1 MSSTAGHAFQSL
13 PVDDEE
19 RARERVEEFFDRLT
33 DEAQPAVERIKA
45 DPARF
50 GLLQAAICDA
60 PFIRDCLLDYAD
72 FAADLIAFPQD
83 EKITDLIKEV
93 GALDH
98 LTVSESELMRALR
111 GLKRKMALGLAL
123 FDLGR
128 VWPMECVTEVLSK
141 FADATLLAA
150 IRFALFQETHRGKLQ
165 LANEAKPEEDSGL
178 IVLAMG
184 KHGAFELNYS
194 SDIDIIVFYEAGK
207 VQITDR
213 FELQPSLVRVTKRIV
228 KILQERTEHG
238 YVFRTDL
245 RLRPDPG
252 ATAVAISTE
261 AAINYYES
269 IGQNWERAAFIKARP
284 VSCDIGAAEAFLSD
298 ISPFIWRKYMDFAM
312 IADVHAMKRQTHLHK
327 GHATIALAGHNVKLG
342 RGGIREIEF
351 FVQTQ
356 QLIAGGRNSQLRVTG
371 TLEGLKLLAEAGWID
386 DETAKVLATHYRFL
400 RNVEHRIQMR
410 FDEQTHALPKDDE
423 AFEAIGRLMGFE
435 TRGEFDAALLS
446 CFQSVSSHYANLF
459 EADDEQ
465 DALSTIAFPADN
477 DDPATLKALEEL
489 GFENS
494 MQVSSII
501 RQWQSGHYKAMRSE
515 KAREALAVMLP
526 KLLASLARNGA
537 PDSAIFTFDEFLKN
551 LPAGVQ
557 LFGLLKANDHLL
569 DLLASLMGSAPRLAQ
584 TIARRPHIFDALL
597 EPAFFGSIPTSPQLK
612 EQLAQSFEIAIDYQD
627 CLDRARVFVEEQRF
641 LIGTRLLSGTITPQ
655 ESQLLYSDLADVV
668 TVGLMPL
675 VVEEVA
681 RNHGYVSGADITI
694 LAMGKLGGREMSP
707 TSDLDLILIYDVD
720 PDVTES
726 DGRRPIAV
734 TQYFARITQRFI
746 AALSAPMG
754 EGIAYE
760 VDMRLRPSGK
770 AGPLATE
777 VTSFIKY
784 QNEAAWT
791 WEHMAL
797 TRARVIG
804 GSDKLCARINRAID
818 EVVNKPRDLAVLR
831 KDVAEMNERL
841 HEAKEARTV
850 FGMKEA
856 RGGLVDIEFITQFI
870 QLAESNNANARST
883 NTRQALMNAD
893 VPTILPDAD
902 KDTLLGAFDLF
913 SDLIQLMRLC
923 MVNEFDPDTAP
934 DELKERLFVQADMPD
949 FARLIAHLEESQT
962 AVRSIYEKV
971 LAQ

>member
-1 MSSTAGHAFQSL
+1 MSAAATPTFKSL

-19 RARERVEEFFDRLT
+19 RARERVEEFFDRLSDKT
-33 DEAQPAVERIKA
+33 QGAAAVIKA
-45 DPARF
+45 DPARLN
-50 GLLQAAICDA
+50 LLHVALCDT
-60 PFIRDCLLDYAD
+60 PFIRDCLLDCAD
-72 FAADLIAFPQD
+72 FAADLIAFPKD
-83 EKITDLIKEV
+83 EKITDIIEEV
-93 GALDH
+93 GGLNH
-98 LTVSESELMRALR
+98 LTLSESELMRALR
-111 GLKRKMALGLAL
+111 GFKRQMALALAL
-123 FDLGR
+123 FDLGSVWSMER
-128 VWPMECVTEVLSK
+128 VTRVLSK

-150 IRFALFQETHRGKLQ
+150 VRFALFQEAQRGKLQ
-165 LANEAKPEEDSGL
+165 LANETKPEVDSGL

-194 SDIDIIVFYEAGK
+194 SDIDIIVFFETSK

-213 FELQPSLVRVTKRIV
+213 FELQPSLVRITKRIV

-261 AAINYYES
+261 AALNYYES

-284 VSCDIGAAEAFLSD
+284 VSCDIESADAFLKD
-298 ISPFIWRKYMDFAM
+298 LSPFVWRKYMDFAM

-356 QLIAGGRNSQLRVTG
+356 QLIAGGRNAQLRVTG
-371 TLEGLKLLAEAGWID
+371 TLQGLQLLAEAGWID
-386 DETAKVLATHYRFL
+386 DETAKELATNYRFL

-410 FDEQTHALPKDDE
+410 HDEQSHVLPKDD
-423 AFEAIGRLMGFE
+423 ASFEAIGRLMGFE
-435 TRGEFDAALLS
+435 TRDTFEAALLA

-459 EADDEQ
+459 EGNDEP
-465 DALSTIAFPADN
+465 DALSTIAFPTDN
-477 DDPATLKALEEL
+477 DDPETLRIFEEL

-494 MQVSSII
+494 AQVSSTV
-501 RQWQSGHYKAMRSE
+501 RQWQTGHYKAMRSE
-515 KAREALAVMLP
+515 KAREALAVILP
-526 KLLASLARNGA
+526 KLLAALARNGA
-537 PDSAIFTFDEFLKN
+537 PDKAVFTFDEFLKN

-597 EPAFFGSIPTSPQLK
+597 EPAFFGSLPTPPQLT
-612 EQLAQSFEIAIDYQD
+612 EQLTLSFNMAIDYQD

-668 TVGLMPL
+668 TLGLMPL

-681 RNHGYVSGADITI
+681 RNHGYVRGADIAI

-707 TSDLDLILIYDVD
+707 NSDLDLILIYDAD
-720 PDVTES
+720 PNVTES

-746 AALSAPMG
+746 AALSAPTG
-754 EGIAYE
+754 EGVAYE

-777 VTSFIKY
+777 VSSFIKY

-797 TRARVIG
+797 TRARAIG
-804 GSDKLCARINRAID
+804 GSDKLRARINSAID
-818 EVVNKPRDLAVLR
+818 EVVHKSRDLAVLR
-831 KDVAEMNERL
+831 NDVADMNERL
-841 HEAKEARTV
+841 HQAKEARTV
-850 FGMKEA
+850 FGLKEA
-856 RGGLVDIEFITQFI
+856 RGGLVDIEFIAQFI
-870 QLAESNNANARST
+870 QLAEGKKLLTRSS
-883 NTRQALMNAD
+883 NTRQALVNAD
-893 VPTILPDAD
+893 VPEILSVAD
-902 KDTLLGAFDLF
+902 KDVLLDAFDLF

-923 MVNEFDPDTAP
+923 VVNEFDPDAAP
-934 DELKERLFVQADMPD
+934 DELKERLFVQVDMPD
-949 FARLIAHLEESQT
+949 FSRLAAHLKERQM
-962 AVRSIYEKV
+962 AVRAVYEKV

>member
-1 MSSTAGHAFQSL
+1 MSTTACHAFQSL
-13 PVDDEE
+13 PVDNEE
-19 RARERVEEFFDRLT
+19 HAREWVEDFFDRLN
-33 DEAQPAVERIKA
+33 DEMQPAVELIRA
-45 DPARF
+45 DPARLN
-50 GLLQAAICDA
+50 LLKAALCDA
-60 PFIRDCLLDYAD
+60 PFIRDCLLDCPD

-83 EKITDLIKEV
+83 EKITDIIEEV
-93 GALDH
+93 GTLDH

-128 VWPMECVTEVLSK
+128 VWSMEQVTKVLSK
-141 FADATLLAA
+141 FADAALLAA
-150 IRFALFQETHRGKLQ
+150 IRFALFQETHRGKLK
-165 LANEAKPEEDSGL
+165 LPNETKPEEDSGL
-178 IVLAMG
+178 IMLAMG

-194 SDIDIIVFYEAGK
+194 SDIDIIVFYETSK

-261 AAINYYES
+261 AALNYYES

-284 VSCDIGAAEAFLSD
+284 VSCDIEAAEAFLRD
-298 ISPFIWRKYMDFAM
+298 LSPFVWRIYMDFAM

-371 TLEGLKLLAEAGWID
+371 TLEMLELLAEAKWID
-386 DETAKVLATHYRFL
+386 GETAKVLATNYRFL
-400 RNVEHRIQMR
+400 RDVEHRIQMR
-410 FDEQTHALPKDDE
+410 FDEQTHTLPKDDE

-435 TRGEFDAALLS
+435 TRKEFEVALLS

-459 EADDEQ
+459 EDDDEQ

-477 DDPATLKALEEL
+477 DDPATLRIFEDL

-494 MQVSSII
+494 TQVSSVV

-515 KAREALAVMLP
+515 KARETLTVILP
-526 KLLASLARNGA
+526 KLLAALARNGA
-537 PDSAIFTFDEFLKN
+537 PDNAVFTFDEFLKN

-569 DLLASLMGSAPRLAQ
+569 DLLATLMGSAPRLAQ

-597 EPAFFGSIPTSPQLK
+597 EPAFFGSLPTPPQLA
-612 EQLAQSFEIAIDYQD
+612 EQLTQSFDIAIDYQD

-668 TVGLMPL
+668 TAGLMPL

-707 TSDLDLILIYDVD
+707 TSDLDLILIYDAD
-720 PDVTES
+720 PNVTES

-746 AALSAPMG
+746 AALSAQMG
-754 EGIAYE
+754 EGVAYE

-777 VTSFIKY
+777 VASFIKY

-797 TRARVIG
+797 TRARAIG
-804 GSDKLCARINRAID
+804 GSDKLRARINSAID
-818 EVVNKPRDLAVLR
+818 EVVHKSRDLAVLR
-831 KDVAEMNERL
+831 KDVADMNERL
-841 HEAKEARTV
+841 HQAKEARTV
-850 FGMKEA
+850 FGLKEA
-856 RGGLVDIEFITQFI
+856 RGGLVDIEFIAQFI
-870 QLAESNNANARST
+870 QLAEGKKLLARSS
-883 NTRQALMNAD
+883 NTRQALVNAD
-893 VPTILPDAD
+893 VPKIMSVAD
-902 KDTLLGAFDLF
+902 KDVLLDAFDLF

-923 MVNEFDPDTAP
+923 VVNEFDPDAAP
-934 DELKERLFVQADMPD
+934 DELKERLFVQVDMPD
-949 FARLIAHLEESQT
+949 FSRLAAHLKESQM
-962 AVRSIYEKV
+962 AVRAVYEKV

>member
-1 MSSTAGHAFQSL
+1 MSSIAGHAFQSL
-13 PVDDEE
+13 PIDDEE
-19 RARERVEEFFDRLT
+19 RARERLDEFFDRLT
-33 DEAQPAVERIKA
+33 DEMLPAVEVIKA
-45 DPARF
+45 DAARLS
-50 GLLQAAICDA
+50 LLKAALCDA
-60 PFIRDCLLDYAD
+60 PFIRDCLLDYAG
-72 FAADLIAFPQD
+72 FAADIIAFPQD
-83 EKITDLIKEV
+83 DKITDLIKEV
-93 GALDH
+93 GTLDH
-98 LTVSESELMRALR
+98 LTVSESELMQALR
-111 GLKRKMALGLAL
+111 GLKRKMALALAL

-128 VWPMECVTEVLSK
+128 LWPMEQVTRVLSK

-150 IRFALFQETHRGKLQ
+150 IRFALFQETQRGKLK
-165 LANEAKPEEDSGL
+165 LANEAKPEEGSGL

-261 AAINYYES
+261 AALNYYES

-284 VSCDIGAAEAFLSD
+284 VSCDIGAAEAFLRD
-298 ISPFIWRKYMDFAM
+298 LSPFVWRKYMDFAM

-371 TLEGLKLLAEAGWID
+371 TLDMLELLTEAKWID
-386 DETAKVLATHYRFL
+386 GETAKVLATNYRFL
-400 RNVEHRIQMR
+400 RDVEHRIQMR
-410 FDEQTHALPKDDE
+410 FDEQTHTLPKDDE

-435 TRGEFDAALLS
+435 TRKEFEAALLI

-459 EADDEQ
+459 EDDDEQ
-465 DALSTIAFPADN
+465 GALSAIAFPADN
-477 DDPATLKALEEL
+477 DDPDTLKVFEEL
-489 GFENS
+489 GFQNS
-494 MQVSSII
+494 AQVSSVV
-501 RQWQSGHYKAMRSE
+501 RQWKSGHYKAMWSE
-515 KAREALAVMLP
+515 KAREALAVILP
-526 KLLASLARNGA
+526 KLLAALARNGA
-537 PDSAIFTFDEFLKN
+537 PDNAVFTFDEFLKN

-597 EPAFFGSIPTSPQLK
+597 EPAFFGSLPTPPQLA
-612 EQLAQSFEIAIDYQD
+612 EQLGKSFDIAIDYQD

-668 TVGLMPL
+668 TAGLLPL

-681 RNHGYVSGADITI
+681 RNHGYVRGADITI

-707 TSDLDLILIYDVD
+707 TSDLDLILIYEAD
-720 PDVTES
+720 PNVTES

-746 AALSAPMG
+746 AALSAPTG
-754 EGIAYE
+754 EGVAYE

-777 VTSFIKY
+777 VASFIKY

-797 TRARVIG
+797 TRARAIG
-804 GSDKLCARINRAID
+804 GGDELRARINSVID
-818 EVVNKPRDLAVLR
+818 DVVHKSRDLDMLR
-831 KDVAEMNERL
+831 QDVADMNERL
-841 HEAKEARTV
+841 HQAKEARTV
-850 FGMKEA
+850 FGLKEA
-856 RGGLVDIEFITQFI
+856 RGGLVDIEFIAQFV
-870 QLAESNNANARST
+870 QLAEGKNLETRAT
-883 NTRQALMNAD
+883 NTRQALVNAN
-893 VPTILPDAD
+893 VPEILSVAD
-902 KDTLLGAFDLF
+902 KDTLLNAFDLF

-923 MVNEFDPDTAP
+923 VVNEFDPDTAP
-934 DELKERLFVQADMPD
+934 DELKGRLIVQADMPD
-949 FARLIAHLEESQT
+949 FSRLTAHLKESQM
-962 AVRSIYEKV
+962 AVRAVYEKV

>member
-1 MSSTAGHAFQSL
+1 MSSASGRPFQSL
-13 PVDDEE
+13 PIYDEE
-19 RARERVEEFFDRLT
+19 LAQERVEEFFGRL
-33 DEAQPAVERIKA
+33 EGEGQAIAAAIKA
-45 DPARF
+45 APTRLSFLSAT
-50 GLLQAAICDA
+50 ICAA
-60 PFIRDCLLDYAD
+60 PFIRDCLLEHAD
-72 FAADLIAFPQD
+72 FAADLLAFPED
-83 EKITDLIKEV
+83 EKITTLIEDV
-93 GALDH
+93 TALDH
-98 LTVSESELMRALR
+98 QTISESELMQALR
-111 GLKRKMALGLAL
+111 GLKRQMALGLAL
-123 FDLGR
+123 FDLGG
-128 VWPMECVTEVLSK
+128 VWPMERVTRVLSE
-141 FADATLLAA
+141 FADAALLVA
-150 IRFALFQETHRGKLQ
+150 IRFALFQETQRGKLQ
-165 LANEAKPEEDSGL
+165 LANNAKPEEDSGL

-194 SDIDIIVFYEAGK
+194 SDIDIIVFYETSK
-207 VQITDR
+207 VQISDR

-261 AAINYYES
+261 AALNYYES
-269 IGQNWERAAFIKARP
+269 IGLNWERAAFIKARP
-284 VSCDIGAAEAFLSD
+284 VSCDVEAAEAFLKD
-298 ISPFIWRKYMDFAM
+298 LSPFVWRKYMDFAM

-371 TLEGLKLLAEAGWID
+371 TLEGLQLLAEAGWID
-386 DETAKVLATHYRFL
+386 EQTAEVLSDHYRFL

-410 FDEQTHALPKDDE
+410 FDEQTHTLPKEDD
-423 AFEAIGRLMGFE
+423 AFEAIGCLMGFA
-435 TRGEFDAALLS
+435 TRTEFEAALLA

-459 EADDEQ
+459 EADDE

-477 DDPATLKALEEL
+477 DDPATLQALEEL

-494 MQVSSII
+494 VQVSTTI

-526 KLLASLARNGA
+526 KLLMALSRNGT
-537 PDSAIFTFDEFLKN
+537 PDSAVFTFDEFLKN

-597 EPAFFGSIPTSPQLK
+597 EPAFFGTIPTSSQLT
-612 EQLAQSFEIAIDYQD
+612 EQLAQSFNNAIDYQD
-627 CLDRARVFVEEQRF
+627 CLDRVRIFVQEQRF

-655 ESQLLYSDLADVV
+655 ESQTLYSDLADVV
-668 TVGLMPL
+668 AVGLLPL
-675 VVEEVA
+675 VMEEVA
-681 RNHGYVSGADITI
+681 RNHGLVGGADVTI

-707 TSDLDLILIYDVD
+707 TSDLDLILIYDAD
-720 PDVTES
+720 PNVRES
-726 DGRRPIAV
+726 DGRRPLAV
-734 TQYFARITQRFI
+734 SQYFARVTQRFI
-746 AALSAPMG
+746 AALSAQTG
-754 EGIAYE
+754 EGVAYE

-777 VTSFIKY
+777 VDSFVRY

-791 WEHMAL
+791 WEHLAL
-797 TRARVIG
+797 TRARAIG
-804 GSDKLCARINRAID
+804 GSDELRARINGAID
-818 EVVNKPRDLAVLR
+818 DVVNKTRDLATLR
-831 KDVAEMNERL
+831 KDVAEMNDRL

-850 FGMKEA
+850 FGLKEA
-856 RGGLVDIEFITQFI
+856 RGGLVDIEFIAQFI
-870 QLAESNNANARST
+870 QLAESNNASTRSP
-883 NTRQALMNAD
+883 NTRQALVNSNIPEVLNVED
-893 VPTILPDAD
+893 KEILLA
-902 KDTLLGAFDLF
+902 AFDLF

-923 MVNEFDPDTAP
+923 VVNEFDPNTAP
-934 DELKERLFVQADMPD
+934 NELKERLFDQADMPD
-949 FARLIAHLEESQT
+949 FARLVSHLEESQL
-962 AVRSIYEKV
+962 AVRAIYQKLLE
-971 LAQ
+971 Q